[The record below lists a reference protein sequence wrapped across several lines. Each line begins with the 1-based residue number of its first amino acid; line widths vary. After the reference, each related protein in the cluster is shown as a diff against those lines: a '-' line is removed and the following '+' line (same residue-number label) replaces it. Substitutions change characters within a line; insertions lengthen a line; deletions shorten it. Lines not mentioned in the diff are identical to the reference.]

1 MQYQYYIGNFDIIIK
16 TLQGHHIDSVGWNWQ
31 NANDA
36 TTGAILLGTSKGKN
50 LFQLKTTMYST
61 TKNGTRLLYPYNTL
75 QLLLIRTLYF
85 HLLIVILL
93 LKQHRQ
99 VVSTVSSV

>member
-1 MQYQYYIGNFDIIIK
+1 MTKNLDVD
-16 TLQGHHIDSVGWNWQ
+16 IDSVGWNWQ

-75 QLLLIRTLYF
+75 QLLLIRTLQKIWT
-85 HLLIVILL
+85 LNVWTSEN
-93 LKQHRQ
+93 K
-99 VVSTVSSV
+99 